1 MVRSGRRGEGG
12 EGRRR
17 GGRGVICN
25 LIVIDLSHTSP
36 HPHTSHTSHPYL
48 TPTCLTSHLTQ
59 TDGLVSD
66 YSNLPSNIT
75 ASGEFVYE
83 NPFLM
88 STTLQSTTI
97 RSNTYDNAPQHAN
110 YDNTN
115 VLETDVMT
123 MVGVG
128 IHLPPSS
135 SPSSLPPSLCLSISS
150 LSLSSVSL
158 FLFPLPFPFHHS

>member
-1 MVRSGRRGEGG
+1 M
-12 EGRRR
+12 
-17 GGRGVICN
+17 CN
-25 LIVIDLSHTSP
+25 LIVNDSSHTP
-36 HPHTSHTSHPYL
+36 HFTHL
-48 TPTCLTSHLTQ
+48 TPSHTSHLTQ

-88 STTLQSTTI
+88 STTLQSTT
-97 RSNTYDNAPQHAN
+97 RNNTYDNTPQHAN

-123 MVGVG
+123 MVSVGV
-128 IHLPPSS
+128 HLPPSS
-135 SPSSLPPSLCLSISS
+135 LSPPSH
-150 LSLSSVSL
+150 SLSSS
-158 FLFPLPFPFHHS
+158 HGMY